1 MSDDQIAA
9 DHDKAV
15 RADYTGAIYGSLLA
29 ASVVA
34 GATPRRDP
42 PDVALLIAY
51 LLTTGMVFW
60 LAHVYAR
67 LVGGRRRGTR
77 LSWAEVRS
85 VGRREWPLAE
95 AAFPPA
101 MVAAICWTIGLPDTA
116 VAWATLCTAL
126 CGQVTWAVV
135 ASARAGAATV
145 LVIGSAV
152 VNLLLGLIIV
162 VLKVFLAH

>member
-9 DHDKAV
+9 GREKAD
-15 RADYTGAIYGSLLA
+15 RADYAGAVYGSLLA

-42 PDVALLIAY
+42 PAASTLIALLLA
-51 LLTTGMVFW
+51 TGVVFW

-67 LVGGRRRGTR
+67 LAGDRQRGTR
-77 LSWAEVRS
+77 MSWAEVRS
-85 VGRREWPLAE
+85 VGRRELPLAE

-101 MVAAICWTIGLPDTA
+101 IVAAICWTVGLPDSA
-116 VAWATLCTAL
+116 VAWATLCAAL

-135 ASARAGAATV
+135 ASARAGAATF
-145 LVIGSAV
+145 LVVGSAV

-162 VLKVFLAH
+162 VLKVLLTH